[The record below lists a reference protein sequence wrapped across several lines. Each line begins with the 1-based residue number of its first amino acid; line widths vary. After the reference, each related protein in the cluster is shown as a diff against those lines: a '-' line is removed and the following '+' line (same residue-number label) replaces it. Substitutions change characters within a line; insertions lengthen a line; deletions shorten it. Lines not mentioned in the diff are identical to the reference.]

1 MKRLTILG
9 IIACVGLL
17 FAPAVVFSNPAGPK
31 EGLNVKIIN
40 PLPVPVTG
48 DVEIINTDEDPVPVT
63 IIDEESC
70 DRELLVRRG
79 AVYDQIEGLS
89 IIHRLYRQGKVLVLE
104 TFSVRV
110 AVREGINV
118 YSVSL
123 VDIDNPIDLKLT
135 LAIPLHDQGPGKDN
149 MHHYAATVTGKTYL
163 KGGMYAVA
171 TRIAP
176 DDCEGCAE
184 EYVLSGYYVN
194 EDCPQP

>member
-63 IIDEESC
+63 VIEEASC
-70 DRELLVRRG
+70 ERELLSRRG
-79 AVYDQIEGLS
+79 GVSGQIDGLS
-89 IIHRLYRQGKVLVLE
+89 IIHNLYQPGKVLVLE
-104 TFSVRV
+104 TFTVSV
-110 AVREGINV
+110 AVNEGINV
-118 YSVSL
+118 YEVSL
-123 VDIDNPIDLKLT
+123 VNIDNPMDLHLT
-135 LAIPLHDQGPGKDN
+135 LAIPLHDQGPGKND

-163 KGGMYAVA
+163 KGAMYAVV

-176 DDCEGCAE
+176 DDCVGCYE
-184 EYVLSGYYVN
+184 QYVLSGYYVN